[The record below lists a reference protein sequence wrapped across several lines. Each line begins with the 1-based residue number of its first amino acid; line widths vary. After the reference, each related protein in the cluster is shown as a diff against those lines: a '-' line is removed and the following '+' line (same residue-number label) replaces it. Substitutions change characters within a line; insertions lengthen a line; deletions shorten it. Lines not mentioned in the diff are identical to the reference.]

1 MAKNTFACDSHFCAC
16 RHCNSFFDCFKNEGK
31 KAMKNLLSE
40 RLPKDLSPSPF
51 FKKLEELKRADSF
64 LDLTVSSPIKVGIC
78 PDLKTAVICS
88 EKEWDTWNPEAA
100 GWNSARE
107 AVVKYYK
114 NRAGDFSTD
123 RILLTSSTSEAYSI
137 LFKTFCNPGDV
148 ILTPVPGYPLLD
160 TLAMLEQLSCYPYFL
175 KQSKENNFV
184 IDTDSLLSAPENAKI
199 LLLISPHNPTGHCV
213 SEKEW
218 QEIIAFCKERNL
230 ILVVDEVFGD
240 YIFNSSIKR
249 SFLFENSDVPVFWLN
264 GLSKTVGSPE
274 VKLGWIA
281 YNTHA
286 ETDKIRDA
294 MEYVADAYLSVSSM
308 AQALSIPLLQDSL
321 DYEGQVLLRLNENLD
336 FLTKEFP
343 PEICPQISGGWY
355 AALHFDLDDEQ
366 FTLDLLEKERVLV
379 QPGFFFDF
387 EENGWIVVS
396 LLQTPDLF
404 KEGVKKIKRFLGSF
418 E

>member
-1 MAKNTFACDSHFCAC
+1 
-16 RHCNSFFDCFKNEGK
+16 
-31 KAMKNLLSE
+31 MKNLLSE

-107 AVVKYYK
+107 AVMKYYK

-286 ETDKIRDA
+286 ETHKIRDA

-321 DYEGQVLLRLNENLD
+321 DYEGQVMLRLNENLD

-343 PEICPQISGGWY
+343 PEIFPQVSGGWY
-355 AALHFDLDDEQ
+355 AALHFNLDDEK

-387 EENGWIVVS
+387 EEDGWIVVS
-396 LLQTPDLF
+396 LLQEPSLF
-404 KEGVKKIKRFLGSF
+404 KEGVEKIKGMVGEF
-418 E
+418 

>member
-1 MAKNTFACDSHFCAC
+1 
-16 RHCNSFFDCFKNEGK
+16 
-31 KAMKNLLSE
+31 MKNLLSE

-107 AVVKYYK
+107 AVMKYYK

-286 ETDKIRDA
+286 ETHKIRDA

-321 DYEGQVLLRLNENLD
+321 DYEGQVMLRLNENLD

-343 PEICPQISGGWY
+343 PEIFPQISGGWY
-355 AALHFDLDDEQ
+355 AALHFDIDDEK

-387 EENGWIVVS
+387 EEDGWIVVS
-396 LLQTPDLF
+396 LLQEPSLF
-404 KEGVKKIKRFLGSF
+404 KEGVEKIKGMVGEF
-418 E
+418 

>member
-1 MAKNTFACDSHFCAC
+1 
-16 RHCNSFFDCFKNEGK
+16 
-31 KAMKNLLSE
+31 MKNLLSE

-387 EENGWIVVS
+387 EEDGWIVVS

>member
-1 MAKNTFACDSHFCAC
+1 
-16 RHCNSFFDCFKNEGK
+16 
-31 KAMKNLLSE
+31 MKNLLSE

-107 AVVKYYK
+107 AVMKYYK

-286 ETDKIRDA
+286 ETHKIRDA

-321 DYEGQVLLRLNENLD
+321 DYEGQVMLRLNENLD

-343 PEICPQISGGWY
+343 PEIFPQVSGGWY
-355 AALHFDLDDEQ
+355 AALHFDIDDEK

-387 EENGWIVVS
+387 EEDGWIVVS
-396 LLQTPDLF
+396 LLQEPSLF
-404 KEGVKKIKRFLGSF
+404 KEGVEKIKGMVGEF
-418 E
+418 

>member
-1 MAKNTFACDSHFCAC
+1 
-16 RHCNSFFDCFKNEGK
+16 
-31 KAMKNLLSE
+31 MKNLLSE

-355 AALHFDLDDEQ
+355 AALHFNLDDEQ

-387 EENGWIVVS
+387 EEDGWIVVS

>member
-1 MAKNTFACDSHFCAC
+1 
-16 RHCNSFFDCFKNEGK
+16 
-31 KAMKNLLSE
+31 MKNLLSE

-321 DYEGQVLLRLNENLD
+321 DYEGRVMLRLNENLD

-355 AALHFDLDDEQ
+355 AALHFNLDDEQ

-387 EENGWIVVS
+387 EEDGWIVVS

>member
-1 MAKNTFACDSHFCAC
+1 
-16 RHCNSFFDCFKNEGK
+16 
-31 KAMKNLLSE
+31 MKNLLSE

-249 SFLFENSDVPVFWLN
+249 SFLFENFDVPVFWLN

-286 ETDKIRDA
+286 ETHKIRDA

-321 DYEGQVLLRLNENLD
+321 DYEGQVMLRLNENLD
-336 FLTKEFP
+336 FLAKEFP
-343 PEICPQISGGWY
+343 SEICPQISGGWY
-355 AALHFDLDDEQ
+355 AALHFNLDDEQ

-387 EENGWIVVS
+387 EEDGWIVVS

>member
-1 MAKNTFACDSHFCAC
+1 
-16 RHCNSFFDCFKNEGK
+16 
-31 KAMKNLLSE
+31 MKNLLSE

-355 AALHFDLDDEQ
+355 AALHFNLDDEQ

-387 EENGWIVVS
+387 EEDGWIVVS
-396 LLQTPDLF
+396 LLQAPDLF
-404 KEGVKKIKRFLGSF
+404 KEGIKKIRRFLGSF